1 MPPPRLERNK
11 KPKSFGS
18 ILSALSENWKLGI
31 ILSLKVHIRPA
42 SAPETVELT
51 GANVFLH
58 EGKLIIGYGV
68 AKRLSSTGQDRIAQ
82 LASAWQELVEGSQ
95 ITNEVAIPGSGL
107 LGLTSITFSPESQ
120 AESVIIVPARTL
132 VIQEGHCYEV
142 VASQDQTEESG
153 SQPSGQFVEGDQ
165 SAAGFRSSV
174 EEAIKEIQGGSLEK
188 VVLARDLLLPAEANT
203 DLAGALEKLHERY
216 PHCWTYKVE
225 SVFGASPELLIR
237 SEGGEVSARVLA
249 GTAGRGTDPDVDRA
263 IADGLAHSMKNKHEH
278 SLAVDSLVEAL
289 QPYCS
294 VIEADDEPFSL
305 ALPDLWHL
313 ATDVRGKLK
322 SSTSLLDVVDAL
334 HPTAAVAGTPTDKAM
349 QLIAKLEPF
358 DRAGYAG
365 PVGWISSDGSGEIA
379 IALRGGVIEPGA
391 IRALAGS
398 GIVGESDP
406 EAELSETE
414 LKFRAVRWAFSS

>member
-1 MPPPRLERNK
+1 M
-11 KPKSFGS
+11 
-18 ILSALSENWKLGI
+18 
-31 ILSLKVHIRPA
+31 SLKVHIRPVA
-42 SAPETVELT
+42 APKPLELG

-68 AKRLSSTGQDRIAQ
+68 AKRLSSSGKDRISQ
-82 LASAWQELVEGSQ
+82 LASAWQELVEESE
-95 ITNEVAIPGSGL
+95 ITDEVSIPGSGL
-107 LGLTSITFSPESQ
+107 LGLTSITFSSKSG

-142 VASQDQTEESG
+142 VAGLGETMESG
-153 SQPSGQFVEGDQ
+153 TQPNGPFVEGEQ
-165 SAAGFRSSV
+165 SSAAFRASV
-174 EEAIKEIQGGSLEK
+174 EKAIKEIQGGSLEK
-188 VVLARDLLLPAEANT
+188 VVLARDLLLPAEADI

-263 IADGLAHSMKNKHEH
+263 IADGLSHSLKNKHEH

-289 QPYCS
+289 EPYCS
-294 VIEADDEPFSL
+294 VIETDSEPFSL

-349 QLIAKLEPF
+349 QLIDKLEPF

-365 PVGWISSDGSGEIA
+365 PVGWLSSDGSGEIA

>member
-1 MPPPRLERNK
+1 M
-11 KPKSFGS
+11 
-18 ILSALSENWKLGI
+18 
-31 ILSLKVHIRPA
+31 SLKVHIRPTA
-42 SAPETVELT
+42 APKPLELG

-68 AKRLSSTGQDRIAQ
+68 AKRLSSSGKDRISQ
-82 LASAWQELVEGSQ
+82 LASAWHELVEESE
-95 ITNEVAIPGSGL
+95 ITDEVSIPGSGL
-107 LGLTSITFSPESQ
+107 LGLTSITFSSKSG
-120 AESVIIVPARTL
+120 AESVIIVPARAL
-132 VIQEGHCYEV
+132 VIQEGHCYEI
-142 VASQDQTEESG
+142 VAGLDETMESG
-153 SQPSGQFVEGDQ
+153 TQPSGQFVEGEQ
-165 SAAGFRSSV
+165 SSAAFRASV
-174 EEAIKEIQGGSLEK
+174 EKAIKEIQGGSLEK
-188 VVLARDLLLPAEANT
+188 VVLARDLLLPAEADI

-263 IADGLAHSMKNKHEH
+263 IAEGLSHSLKNKHEH

-289 QPYCS
+289 EPYCS
-294 VIEADDEPFSL
+294 VIEADSEPFSL

-349 QLIAKLEPF
+349 QLIDKLEPF

-365 PVGWISSDGSGEIA
+365 PVGWLSSDGSGEIA